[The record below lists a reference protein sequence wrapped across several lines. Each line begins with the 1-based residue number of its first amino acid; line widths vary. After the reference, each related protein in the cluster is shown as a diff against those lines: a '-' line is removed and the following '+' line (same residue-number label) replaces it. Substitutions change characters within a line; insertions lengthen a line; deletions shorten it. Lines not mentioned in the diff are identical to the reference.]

1 VEENFSKNLNISF
14 SNIHKFTFATAKA
27 IVMKLVI
34 DVGNS
39 FVKLAVFDGHEMIEL
54 KKTADFSVADVA
66 GLFEK
71 YKLISGAILSSVR
84 ENTDELTSFL
94 ARKTTFILLDAK
106 TPLPFKNLYATP
118 ETLGRDRIAA
128 VAGAQGLFPGK
139 PVLVID
145 AGTSITYDLLTA
157 GGEYLGGGISPGL
170 QMRFDAL
177 HTLTS
182 KLPLVK
188 PSLGKEVELIG
199 NSTGSA
205 ILTGVQNGVLQEV
218 DGIIGRY
225 EADFSGLKT
234 VICGGDNKYFDK
246 YLKNNI
252 FAAPNL
258 VLQGLMKILQFNENS

>member
-1 VEENFSKNLNISF
+1 
-14 SNIHKFTFATAKA
+14 
-27 IVMKLVI
+27 MKLVI

-39 FVKLAVFDGHEMIEL
+39 FVKSAVFDGSKIVERL
-54 KKTADFSVADVA
+54 KTTDFSVADA
-66 GLFEK
+66 SRLLDK
-71 YKLISGAILSSVR
+71 YTNIKSAILSSVR
-84 ENTDELTSFL
+84 KNTIALELFL
-94 ARKTTFILLDAK
+94 NQNLQFFLLDGK
-106 TPLPFKNLYATP
+106 TPLPFTNLYATP
-118 ETLGRDRIAA
+118 ETLGKDRIAA

-157 GGEYLGGGISPGL
+157 NGDYFGGGISPGL
-170 QMRFDAL
+170 QMRFEAL

-188 PSLGKEVELIG
+188 AEPENKIDLIG
-199 NSTGSA
+199 NSTEKA

-218 DGIIGRY
+218 DGIIEQY
-225 EADFSGLKT
+225 KADFPGLKI

-258 VLQGLMKILQFNENS
+258 VLQGLMKILQFNENN